1 MKYSYEG
8 GTPSTSQLSDQNIED
23 LVYIGPSIYEG
34 FSVFHIRRWEIWS
47 VPSISSEVLTLVF
60 EICTYLSWNIEFFF
74 WDWPRS
80 HSSILLWII
89 CRWRHRIHGTCVQED
104 IIIRSVDELS
114 SLYSKK
120 IMYLL
125 LVMKGNVVLPCQL
138 RKSLFLCIFSKHWQP
153 PRGCSFLNKSPP
165 YLKLFYDYC

>member
-1 MKYSYEG
+1 MYTQRYFEAQLYYFWFWKYRQTFRE
-8 GTPSTSQLSDQNIED
+8 Q
-23 LVYIGPSIYEG
+23 
-34 FSVFHIRRWEIWS
+34 FW
-47 VPSISSEVLTLVF
+47 
-60 EICTYLSWNIEFFF
+60 CTYLSWNIEFFF

-80 HSSILLWII
+80 HSSILLWVI
-89 CRWRHRIHGTCVQED
+89 CSWRHRIHGTCVQED

-120 IMYLL
+120 IIYLL

-138 RKSLFLCIFSKHWQP
+138 RMSLFLCIFSKRWQP